1 MISGVEAE
9 IDGQPVPFAWT
20 APTSGSLD
28 PIDLIRLELHD
39 GRMVVIGIGE
49 AKKHFSRLV
58 RRVAAGEEVI
68 ITRGGEP
75 IAQLVRI
82 GAPRGRQIGVDVGRF
97 TVPDDFN
104 APVVG
109 WGIGP

>member
-1 MISGVEAE
+1 MATWLRSESGTLGNARK
-9 IDGQPVPFAWT
+9 Q
-20 APTSGSLD
+20 
-28 PIDLIRLELHD
+28 
-39 GRMVVIGIGE
+39 
-49 AKKHFSRLV
+49 FSRLL
-58 RRVAAGEEVI
+58 RRVAAGEDVI

-75 IAQLVRI
+75 IAQLTRI
-82 GAPRGRQIGVDVGRF
+82 GAPRGREIGVDIGRF